1 MEMRAGPDAHG
12 AGVGRSFGQ
21 IQMGLTATARSIPGT
36 LRQEVVID
44 GQHRLIT
51 DEPEQLGGEGS
62 APAPH
67 ELFPAALASCISTTL
82 VMYARTKGWELGD
95 VAVAVEYDNK
105 STPRRFEIAIE
116 LGGDLTGEQLKRLDK
131 VAASCPVRRAIEAG
145 IEFDE
150 TIARSE
156 PVPVRARPTVG
167 GAA

>member
-1 MEMRAGPDAHG
+1 MEMRAGPDSHG

-21 IQMGLTATARSIPGT
+21 IQMSLTATARSIPGT